1 MQNPRE
7 MQVRA
12 GHASSF
18 VATMR
23 LLLLLSLYLS
33 LGYAFVRT
41 SIQTSRRQLVKSISK
56 VSEKENQETVND
68 PRLKEFMAGEGS
80 KEWRGTKTG
89 LERRGELPDP
99 KYSPIDVI
107 RIVLKALQTN
117 DYPQLDHGACVVLE
131 FKSPTGPLAIFSNPA
146 ELGAYL
152 RKSYE
157 NLVEFK
163 EAKLVGESKVV
174 GSIMQQSVD
183 VIPWESSIPSESYTF
198 YLTQVDN
205 IWLVDAIIKK

>member
-1 MQNPRE
+1 MRINHSKSIE
-7 MQVRA
+7 FIV
-12 GHASSF
+12 
-18 VATMR
+18 VTMSVM
-23 LLLLLSLYLS
+23 LLLLCLCLS
-33 LGYAFVRT
+33 LGHAFVRT
-41 SIQTSRRQLVKSISK
+41 SANWRQLVKTIPLQA
-56 VSEKENQETVND
+56 SESSENQASSIDD

-89 LERRGELPDP
+89 LERRGEVPDS
-99 KYSPIDVI
+99 KYTPIDVI
-107 RIVLKALQTN
+107 RIVLKALQSN

-131 FKSPTGPLAIFSNPA
+131 FKSPSGPLAVFSNPA

-157 NLVEFK
+157 NLVDFK

-174 GSIMQQSVD
+174 GTRVEQSVE
-183 VIPWESSIPSESYTF
+183 VVPWEATSPTESYTF

-205 IWLVDAIIKK
+205 TWLVDAIIKK